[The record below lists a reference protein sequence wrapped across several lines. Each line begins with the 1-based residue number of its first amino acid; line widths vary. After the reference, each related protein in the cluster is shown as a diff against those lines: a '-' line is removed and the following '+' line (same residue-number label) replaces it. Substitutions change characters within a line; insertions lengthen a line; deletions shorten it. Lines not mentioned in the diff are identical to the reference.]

1 MGEGRKKSSAFKRFR
16 QGRWLSLS
24 TYTRNAIAVVI
35 IMSLFFIYI
44 TFKFSVQMKLDEI
57 ISLRE
62 ELSNA
67 HTEMIKVSAEYN
79 NRIRE
84 SELIELLD
92 SLHLGLKEVE
102 QPPYYLDEENGEREE

>member
-1 MGEGRKKSSAFKRFR
+1 
-16 QGRWLSLS
+16 
-24 TYTRNAIAVVI
+24 
-35 IMSLFFIYI
+35 
-44 TFKFSVQMKLDEI
+44 
-57 ISLRE
+57 
-62 ELSNA
+62 
-67 HTEMIKVSAEYN
+67 MIKVSAEYN